1 MGALGAFSGAATVN
15 LGGGSS
21 TIDSIFHTN
30 DAVAN
35 EDLHGESL
43 DRLVA
48 VLPDVDLLVIDE
60 ISTVGAAQFENV
72 NRRLEQ
78 VGKVL
83 WRKRF
88 GPHPPDSLG
97 GFDGHTGLF
106 DLGSIPPG
114 FKVFYLLISLHMYI
128 AMFPLCVT

>member
-1 MGALGAFSGAATVN
+1 M
-15 LGGGSS
+15 
-21 TIDSIFHTN
+21 
-30 DAVAN
+30 
-35 EDLHGESL
+35 
-43 DRLVA
+43 
-48 VLPDVDLLVIDE
+48 DLLVIDE

-128 AMFPLCVT
+128 AMFPMCVT